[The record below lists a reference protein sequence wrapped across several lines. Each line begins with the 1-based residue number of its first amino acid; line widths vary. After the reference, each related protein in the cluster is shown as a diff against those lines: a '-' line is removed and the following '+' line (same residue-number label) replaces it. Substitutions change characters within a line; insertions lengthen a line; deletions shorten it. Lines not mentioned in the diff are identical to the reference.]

1 MDLVLHFIEKYFY
14 NNQYLTNLTKE
25 VISNKLNME
34 IDFVDYVL
42 NNLNSIKKIEKK
54 DEGWRIYNYVASL
67 STNEIKI
74 KKLIM
79 DTLDSEKYNTSSIE
93 DLTKICLVKE
103 KKVINS
109 MLKLCQDEG
118 LVIKIN
124 SFIYITTSNMS
135 LLKEMLVLFF
145 DNNSRISVSDFKN
158 LVNTSRKYA
167 IPIFEYLDKI
177 NFTYRDGNERKLI
190 VE

>member
-1 MDLVLHFIEKYFY
+1 
-14 NNQYLTNLTKE
+14 
-25 VISNKLNME
+25 
-34 IDFVDYVL
+34 
-42 NNLNSIKKIEKK
+42 
-54 DEGWRIYNYVASL
+54 
-67 STNEIKI
+67 
-74 KKLIM
+74 M

-103 KKVINS
+103 TKVINS

-177 NFTYRDGNERKLI
+177 NFTYRDGNERKL
-190 VE
+190 VKE